1 MTIQVHPLIS
11 RPMEP
16 PAGCSKRSFHRAV
29 SAPDTG
35 SVRGCGSPQMPQ
47 SVHFKP
53 ADPHP
58 PLWKTDRA
66 GSIPKAVVQEKRTPR
81 LNP

>member
-1 MTIQVHPLIS
+1 
-11 RPMEP
+11 
-16 PAGCSKRSFHRAV
+16 
-29 SAPDTG
+29 
-35 SVRGCGSPQMPQ
+35 MPQ

-58 PLWKTDRA
+58 PLWKTDRV
-66 GSIPKAVVQEKRTPR
+66 GCVPKAIVDEKRTAR